1 MNFAPEPSPQS
12 SPLEEE
18 RRRKAPQVSELKSP
32 LPSEGR
38 GQGQGS
44 KMRSLP
50 MRVLLVGA
58 AGRMG
63 KTVLDLAQ
71 NDSDIQITAQ
81 SDLGDSIEP
90 EMKSCDV
97 AIDFSQADSIDEIC
111 RAALK
116 HGKSLVIG
124 TTGHSQQQR
133 KTIEETARSIPI
145 VLASNFSVGV
155 NVLFWLTQ
163 KASELLGSDFNPDI
177 VETHHKMKKDA
188 PSGTAKTLAEILT
201 AMRNSEIPIES
212 IRQGD
217 VVGEHTVI
225 FSGPGE
231 RLELSHRAA
240 DRGIFA
246 RGALRAAKWIINK
259 PPGLY
264 SMQDVLGL

>member
-1 MNFAPEPSPQS
+1 MKEA
-12 SPLEEE
+12 L
-18 RRRKAPQVSELKSP
+18 V
-32 LPSEGR
+32 
-38 GQGQGS
+38 
-44 KMRSLP
+44 
-50 MRVLLVGA
+50 RVLLIGA

-63 KTVLDLAQ
+63 KSVLDLAQ
-71 NDSDIQITAQ
+71 SDRQIEIAARC
-81 SDLGDSIEP
+81 DLGDPIEP
-90 EMKSCDV
+90 AMENCDV

-111 RAALK
+111 CAASQ

-133 KTIEETARSIPI
+133 KTIEEIAHSIPI

-163 KASELLGSDFNPDI
+163 KAAEFLGSDFNPKI

-188 PSGTAKTLAEILT
+188 PSGTAKTLADILK
-201 AMRNSEIPIES
+201 AVRDSEISTQS
-212 IRQGD
+212 IREGD

-231 RLELSHRAA
+231 SLELTHRAA
-240 DRGIFA
+240 NRGIFA
-246 RGALRAAKWIINK
+246 GGALRAAKWIINK